1 MSIRLKVDAFADMAA
16 SDTVEI
22 GVRPASLPAE
32 RGLYGFAAPKAIKPM
47 HVVTCVHT
55 NVVKHH
61 LKEGFFC
68 TDCFDYQLLDK
79 RSKHDL
85 ITMIINQQKKINKL
99 EDKLGLSLDEKL
111 QSA

>member
-1 MSIRLKVDAFADMAA
+1 MAA
-16 SDTVEI
+16 SDTTET
-22 GVRPASLPAE
+22 GVGPAHLPAE
-32 RGLYGFAAPKAIKPM
+32 KGLYGFAVPRVIKPI

-55 NVVKHH
+55 NVAKHH
-61 LKEGFFC
+61 LKEGYLC

-99 EDKLGLSLDEKL
+99 EEKLGLYLDEKL
-111 QSA
+111 QNA